1 MAETVQFKLRRG
13 TTNQFSTFLGGKDE
27 VCTDTTKRTIVIMD
41 GETEGGVP
49 LAREDLQNVT
59 LSTLLGKG
67 VASDDLANVQ
77 TSTILSKG
85 VASSDLSNVRKA
97 VFMDIGLA
105 LSDASNIQHASTTD
119 TGVARFATNS
129 ETINSTDPTLM
140 VNPVGLRA
148 CLNSITRALPP
159 KFISGMYVEFT
170 SDQEITVSTGMCR
183 SLDDQVNI
191 TLDAPLPILMQ
202 AMQTSTTYHI
212 FIGING
218 EGRVAQTYDTS
229 IIPVTFINEG
239 YIHYR
244 RVGSIITDENGKIIE
259 FNRYGSAVYYKNML
273 DLPSP
278 TSAATEVQLPIP
290 QEVVNTPILY
300 STGNYNVGLSS
311 SNLLQ
316 FTSDNVLNCLNTK
329 GKLYHSGTGSCKV
342 FGYIEQ
348 RELD

>member
-59 LSTLLGKG
+59 LSTLLEKG
-67 VASDDLANVQ
+67 VAADDLANVQ
-77 TSTILSKG
+77 TSTILRKG
-85 VASSDLSNVRKA
+85 IASSDLSNVRKA
-97 VFMDIGLA
+97 DFMNVGLA
-105 LSDASNIQHASTTD
+105 LDDASNIQHASTTD
-119 TGVARFATNS
+119 IGVARFATNS

-170 SDQEITVSTGMCR
+170 SDQEITISTGMCR

-202 AMQTSTTYHI
+202 SMQNNKTYHI
-212 FIGING
+212 FIGVNG
-218 EGRVAQTYDTS
+218 EGRVSQTYDTS
-229 IIPVTFINEG
+229 IVPIIFINEG
-239 YIHYR
+239 YVHYR

-259 FNRYGSAVYYKNML
+259 FNRSGNTVYYKNML
-273 DLPSP
+273 DIQTP
-278 TSAATEVQLPIP
+278 TLDVEEIELPIP
-290 QEVVNTPILY
+290 QAVVNTPILY
-300 STGNYNVGLSS
+300 STGSYSVGLSS

-316 FTSDNVLNCLNTK
+316 FTSNNVLSCLNTT
-329 GKLYHSGTGSCKV
+329 GKIYQSGTGTCKV
-342 FGYIEQ
+342 FGYTEQ